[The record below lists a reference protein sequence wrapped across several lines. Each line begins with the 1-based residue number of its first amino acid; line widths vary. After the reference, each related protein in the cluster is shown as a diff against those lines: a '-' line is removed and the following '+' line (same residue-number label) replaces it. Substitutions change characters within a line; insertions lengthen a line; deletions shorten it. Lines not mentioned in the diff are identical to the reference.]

1 MKVAIAASEVAPF
14 AKTGG
19 LADVVGALPKFL
31 KELGCDVKVFVPR
44 YNSIDDTRYD
54 LHYEHTIGEMLIRV
68 AAVPRPV
75 HVLRSDLPGSSVQVY
90 FIDCPHYFH
99 RGRLYTSDSDEDERF
114 ILFSK
119 AVLETLQ
126 RLQWAPDVIHCNDW
140 QTALI
145 PILLKDNYSWDA
157 LFHRTATV
165 LSIHNIAYQG
175 TFPPSTVAK
184 AELRPELFYSGGPLE
199 MHGFLNFLKPG
210 ILHAEMISTVSE
222 TYSYEILSPLFGEGL
237 DGVLRM
243 RQHDLQG
250 ILNGIDTEEWNPST
264 DHHLPFHYSSKDM
277 KGKLQNK
284 KFLLDNTSIDFHED
298 LPVIGIVSRF
308 AGQKGFDLFADVA
321 IELMQMNA
329 QWVILGSGE
338 DRFEGL
344 FRSLSSAMGHKVW
357 AYVGFNNEL
366 AHLIEAGADMFLMPS
381 HYEPCGLNQMYSLRY
396 GTVPIVRNT
405 GGLADTVHDWHE
417 FTYRGLDTG
426 NGFSFNDA
434 TGYALQTSVERAI
447 GIFSN
452 DKNTWL
458 KIQRNGMQSDFSWKA
473 SAVKYLRL
481 YERAITKRRSAA

>member
-1 MKVAIAASEVAPF
+1 
-14 AKTGG
+14 
-19 LADVVGALPKFL
+19 
-31 KELGCDVKVFVPR
+31 
-44 YNSIDDTRYD
+44 
-54 LHYEHTIGEMLIRV
+54 
-68 AAVPRPV
+68 
-75 HVLRSDLPGSSVQVY
+75 
-90 FIDCPHYFH
+90 
-99 RGRLYTSDSDEDERF
+99 
-114 ILFSK
+114 
-119 AVLETLQ
+119 
-126 RLQWAPDVIHCNDW
+126 
-140 QTALI
+140 
-145 PILLKDNYSWDA
+145 
-157 LFHRTATV
+157 
-165 LSIHNIAYQG
+165 
-175 TFPPSTVAK
+175 
-184 AELRPELFYSGGPLE
+184 
-199 MHGFLNFLKPG
+199 
-210 ILHAEMISTVSE
+210 
-222 TYSYEILSPLFGEGL
+222 
-237 DGVLRM
+237 
-243 RQHDLQG
+243 
-250 ILNGIDTEEWNPST
+250 
-264 DHHLPFHYSSKDM
+264 M

-434 TGYALQTSVERAI
+434 TGYALQTSVERAL